1 MHSAGPPS
9 GQIINGPFGPQV
21 RHKFGHV
28 APKMPPRWLQDG
40 IMTAAQSETR
50 EIRPLRLALS
60 CGKFFC
66 PVAGHTRRKVSMR
79 MRAYIYIYVYLFI
92 YTYICACIY
101 IYARCSEPAA
111 RDRAQSV
118 RASVGEAGRQQRSP
132 SPASYR
138 SPISL
143 SPSLSFFFSF
153 YVFISAPASFI
164 LPKCVQYVAVRPPPG
179 PRSAG

>member
-79 MRAYIYIYVYLFI
+79 MRVYILYIYI
-92 YTYICACIY
+92 YICACIY

-143 SPSLSFFFSF
+143 SLSLFLFLVLRI
-153 YVFISAPASFI
+153 YICACI
-164 LPKCVQYVAVRPPPG
+164 LHPTQVRAIC
-179 PRSAG
+179 RR